1 MYGHPAA
8 GLIAYTDLV
17 THLAAHGHY
26 QSRLIPCLFMN
37 QDKSITFTLV
47 VDDIG
52 VKRKRNAGAIKR
64 LQKILAKP
72 YSKWDVKFDLT
83 GSQYNGQRLQWSYQN
98 SDSTLIKDVPAYMR
112 QTAHELHP
120 GEKIKSYNTPSR
132 YVPHSTRHQTITR
145 ICSA

>member
-1 MYGHPAA
+1 MSEELLNTLQDYIVAGTILFEVVGSMYGHPAA

-17 THLAAHGHY
+17 AHLAAHGYH

-52 VKRKRNAGAIKR
+52 IKYKHNAGEIQH

-83 GSQYNGQRLQWSYQN
+83 GSQYNGQRLQWSYRK
-98 SDSTLIKDVPAYMR
+98 SDSTLVKRCASV
-112 QTAHELHP
+112 HET
-120 GEKIKSYNTPSR
+120 N
-132 YVPHSTRHQTITR
+132 
-145 ICSA
+145 SA